1 MRMSPL
7 TSKNKNGKINFKRIL
22 KLSSFLK
29 NKNNINIALSRNNV
43 FGENYKLKKLKDK
56 ASINNKSVTNIK
68 SNLNLEEKKNKNEI
82 PYEISTLIDINENK
96 FKQIN
101 KIYNNLKQEN
111 KNFISH
117 YRYIQNRKLKN
128 YYMKNSENSDE
139 LNEKSE
145 EYKKIEKMYEFSNR
159 DKIEMELQKNLTK
172 KIFKLNPLIINNDNE
187 MYFYF
192 LKEAENIDNNKNK
205 IINFNEQN
213 SSKYLIK
220 VKDFLEYL
228 EISLDKRIDDLNK
241 AIKLQNCNY
250 VLYQDK
256 RIEEEE
262 IKLKE
267 ENKKKEKQEI
277 FSSRNMIKKTNNLL
291 EHLSKDK
298 NYLEDPNYFTFY
310 PRKNLFHKIFTPKK
324 ILSKNIYKPKFEY
337 NTIRILKSKKEN
349 LFKELNSLLN
359 DSNKKS
365 KKIKKLRLNSNNIS
379 YINKNYNESYSKD
392 YNISSKLFQNNSSN
406 NIFQSSRRSKK
417 FLPSIKKNYP
427 SNIYNNSNISNWQ
440 QSSEILQLNN
450 DLIEK
455 SENKIKESTIIDAN
469 NKSNSNELENSIN
482 LINNSSNEEIKEN
495 LNLEPKKIIISDLY
509 DELKD
514 MKKLDENNLKEID
527 EYIEQENIE
536 YKRKKNIAKIIKEA
550 QTNSDE
556 LDINKIAKSFHDI
569 SNYKNKEYIKIK
581 KIKNM
586 NSIIKALD
594 KKYIKEICNFKAN
607 INNENFQFIN
617 GND

>member
-1 MRMSPL
+1 MRISPL

-29 NKNNINIALSRNNV
+29 NKNNINIALSRNNI

-56 ASINNKSVTNIK
+56 TSINNKSVTNIK
-68 SNLNLEEKKNKNEI
+68 SNLNLEEIKNKNEN
-82 PYEISTLIDINENK
+82 PYEISTLIDTNENK

-291 EHLSKDK
+291 EHLSQDK

-406 NIFQSSRRSKK
+406 IIFQSSRRSKK

-514 MKKLDENNLKEID
+514 MKKLDDNNLKEID

>member
-1 MRMSPL
+1 MRISPL

-29 NKNNINIALSRNNV
+29 NKNNINIALSRNNI

-56 ASINNKSVTNIK
+56 TSINNKSVTNIK
-68 SNLNLEEKKNKNEI
+68 SNLNLEEKKNKNEN

-291 EHLSKDK
+291 EHLSQDK

-324 ILSKNIYKPKFEY
+324 ILSKNIYKPKFE
-337 NTIRILKSKKEN
+337 
-349 LFKELNSLLN
+349 
-359 DSNKKS
+359 
-365 KKIKKLRLNSNNIS
+365 
-379 YINKNYNESYSKD
+379 
-392 YNISSKLFQNNSSN
+392 
-406 NIFQSSRRSKK
+406 
-417 FLPSIKKNYP
+417 
-427 SNIYNNSNISNWQ
+427 
-440 QSSEILQLNN
+440 
-450 DLIEK
+450 
-455 SENKIKESTIIDAN
+455 
-469 NKSNSNELENSIN
+469 
-482 LINNSSNEEIKEN
+482 
-495 LNLEPKKIIISDLY
+495 
-509 DELKD
+509 
-514 MKKLDENNLKEID
+514 
-527 EYIEQENIE
+527 
-536 YKRKKNIAKIIKEA
+536 
-550 QTNSDE
+550 
-556 LDINKIAKSFHDI
+556 
-569 SNYKNKEYIKIK
+569 
-581 KIKNM
+581 
-586 NSIIKALD
+586 
-594 KKYIKEICNFKAN
+594 
-607 INNENFQFIN
+607 
-617 GND
+617 

>member
-1 MRMSPL
+1 MEE
-7 TSKNKNGKINFKRIL
+7 KI
-22 KLSSFLK
+22 S
-29 NKNNINIALSRNNV
+29 
-43 FGENYKLKKLKDK
+43 
-56 ASINNKSVTNIK
+56 SIN
-68 SNLNLEEKKNKNEI
+68 
-82 PYEISTLIDINENK
+82 
-96 FKQIN
+96 
-101 KIYNNLKQEN
+101 
-111 KNFISH
+111 
-117 YRYIQNRKLKN
+117 R
-128 YYMKNSENSDE
+128 
-139 LNEKSE
+139 
-145 EYKKIEKMYEFSNR
+145 
-159 DKIEMELQKNLTK
+159 
-172 KIFKLNPLIINNDNE
+172 
-187 MYFYF
+187 
-192 LKEAENIDNNKNK
+192 
-205 IINFNEQN
+205 
-213 SSKYLIK
+213 
-220 VKDFLEYL
+220 
-228 EISLDKRIDDLNK
+228 
-241 AIKLQNCNY
+241 
-250 VLYQDK
+250 
-256 RIEEEE
+256 
-262 IKLKE
+262 
-267 ENKKKEKQEI
+267 
-277 FSSRNMIKKTNNLL
+277 
-291 EHLSKDK
+291 
-298 NYLEDPNYFTFY
+298 
-310 PRKNLFHKIFTPKK
+310 
-324 ILSKNIYKPKFEY
+324 
-337 NTIRILKSKKEN
+337 
-349 LFKELNSLLN
+349 
-359 DSNKKS
+359 
-365 KKIKKLRLNSNNIS
+365 
-379 YINKNYNESYSKD
+379 
-392 YNISSKLFQNNSSN
+392 
-406 NIFQSSRRSKK
+406 
-417 FLPSIKKNYP
+417 KNYP